1 MRILFGEN
9 SKLVNLEHPFN
20 FDIHVMTHFLGS
32 DGCLADLMVF
42 LRAQSLFAI
51 LHSRLDDILPAECV
65 IIYLR
70 TIYFQMFSVD
80 LFGNTT

>member
-1 MRILFGEN
+1 MAEN

-20 FDIHVMTHFLGS
+20 FDMHVMTHFLGS

-51 LHSRLDDILPAECV
+51 LHSRLDDILLAKCV

-70 TIYFQMFSVD
+70 TIYF
-80 LFGNTT
+80 